1 MAEIDDSEPAEHS
14 HTPPGWPIEIVE
26 FKPSGKAPKKYGDN
40 VYRFGAALTMSVI
53 LPRRGW
59 TLVKKSKDY
68 AYLKPPPGEAGPP
81 FRISIAVPTQA
92 ECVALAERSYA
103 RGESWMGQLG
113 EWPAWYYPERN
124 RDTRRLWRNRATGEM
139 ESELLPSP
147 PESSLHIGE
156 WGIWE
161 AKATGQAGRF
171 AVGMFAPGT
180 IPNLALSEPTE
191 PLIEGAATPVE
202 LTRYE
207 NAAQRRAAFASRI
220 MAPSVRRATSNMRKN
235 MARLAQAS
243 FTSIM
248 LRRYRQ
254 SAKLM
259 KWIRS
264 TISSHSAPHVIMSC
278 IDEIP
283 PSPWQS
289 SGARSQSRPAKVR
302 LISDRARCSRRP
314 KFFGEPH
321 RFPQTE
327 VKQEIGYPGAAH
339 DPL

>member
-14 HTPPGWPIEIVE
+14 HTPPGWPIKVVE
-26 FKPSGKAPKKYGDN
+26 FKPSGKAPKKYGDD
-40 VYRFGAALTMSVI
+40 VYRFGAALTLSAI

-68 AYLKPPPGEAGPP
+68 AYFKPPPGEAGPP

-113 EWPAWYYPERN
+113 EWPAWYHHERN

-171 AVGMFAPGT
+171 AYGMFAPGT
-180 IPNLALSEPTE
+180 IPNLASSEPAE
-191 PLIEGAATPVE
+191 RLSEGAATPVE

-207 NAAQRRAAFASRI
+207 RSPEARRLCLAHYGAQCQACDLKYEEKYGAIGAALIHVHHVTPLSTIGEAYEVNPIRDLVPLCATCHHVVHRRDPPFTVAELRRAIAE
-220 MAPSVRRATSNMRKN
+220 
-235 MARLAQAS
+235 QAG
-243 FTSIM
+243 
-248 LRRYRQ
+248 R
-254 SAKLM
+254 
-259 KWIRS
+259 
-264 TISSHSAPHVIMSC
+264 
-278 IDEIP
+278 D
-283 PSPWQS
+283 
-289 SGARSQSRPAKVR
+289 
-302 LISDRARCSRRP
+302 
-314 KFFGEPH
+314 
-321 RFPQTE
+321 
-327 VKQEIGYPGAAH
+327 
-339 DPL
+339 